1 MGLEAV
7 RAYLKKFNLDSKIQ
21 EFAVSSATV
30 ELAAA
35 ALQVEPAR
43 IAKSLALHGSDGA
56 IMIVTAG
63 DSRIDNK
70 LYKIQ
75 FGVRARMLSREETR
89 METGYDVGSVCPFAL
104 ENKTPVYLDESLRR
118 FDKIFPAAGSENSAV
133 ELSCQELEQCAC
145 NFSGWV
151 DVCKNWRG

>member
-30 ELAAA
+30 DLAAA
-35 ALQVEPAR
+35 ALQIEPAR
-43 IAKSLALHGSDGA
+43 IAKSLALHGPDGA

-63 DSRIDNK
+63 DSRIDNQ
-70 LYKIQ
+70 LYKTR
-75 FGVRARMLSREETR
+75 FGVRARMLSHEET
-89 METGYDVGSVCPFAL
+89 VCPFAL
-104 ENKTPVYLDESLRR
+104 KNKTPVYLDESLRR